1 LPRTKAPILRRLEPE
16 FKNCARTRFSAGPV
30 QRNQGSRLSPRN
42 ERRSRVCSR
51 RIAGKPALAH
61 PLLVKFVDMDED
73 FAEEDFVKLVEE
85 LASVWGDLQSVTA
98 ERLAALREGMSK

>member
-1 LPRTKAPILRRLEPE
+1 
-16 FKNCARTRFSAGPV
+16 
-30 QRNQGSRLSPRN
+30 
-42 ERRSRVCSR
+42 
-51 RIAGKPALAH
+51 
-61 PLLVKFVDMDED
+61 LLVKFVDMDED